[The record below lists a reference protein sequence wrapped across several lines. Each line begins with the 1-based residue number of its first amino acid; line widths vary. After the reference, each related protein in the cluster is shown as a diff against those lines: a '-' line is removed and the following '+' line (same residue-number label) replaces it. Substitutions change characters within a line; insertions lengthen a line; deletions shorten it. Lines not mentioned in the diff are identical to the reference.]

1 MRVGSIFIHSKTA
14 VNVVLCKQAIYSGLV
29 IDHYIM
35 VTPDEDTG
43 LECRNVWLMN
53 SNFLIYVR
61 NFYKPE

>member
-1 MRVGSIFIHSKTA
+1 MRVGSIFIPSKTA
-14 VNVVLCKQAIYSGLV
+14 VKQAIYSGLV